1 MHNLL
6 VVDALVQDTICE
18 EQPGNEILQ
27 KRFGSFSLLCVWRS
41 SQTRCSVFQ
50 VELINQEK
58 IWMDGKE
65 FWLINEKLKQ
75 QLKVFPFRAQRG
87 QKGAGEPVWKLN
99 SSKSF
104 PSLQT
109 ESTSP
114 VSQRSRSTPLLLNYG
129 FCQPLKWTISIHWY
143 FVIFLLFRCA
153 SISWFEVVSNW
164 VSHLPFSASA
174 STGLSDYFL
183 LIGFIRESLNSSS
196 VCKLAIYCPF
206 KFEMHDLFGILWIS
220 LVFYS
225 HQVLFAKVLIP
236 RLCVN

>member
-6 VVDALVQDTICE
+6 VVGAIVQDAICE
-18 EQPGNEILQ
+18 EPPGNEILQ
-27 KRFGSFSLLCVWRS
+27 KRFGSFSLLCTWLS
-41 SQTRCSVFQ
+41 SETRCSVFQ

-114 VSQRSRSTPLLLNYG
+114 VSQRTWSTPLLLSYG
-129 FCQPLKWTISIHWY
+129 FCQPLKCMISI
-143 FVIFLLFRCA
+143 FNFRFIFSF
-153 SISWFEVVSNW
+153 
-164 VSHLPFSASA
+164 SHN
-174 STGLSDYFL
+174 
-183 LIGFIRESLNSSS
+183 R
-196 VCKLAIYCPF
+196 
-206 KFEMHDLFGILWIS
+206 
-220 LVFYS
+220 FYS
-225 HQVLFAKVLIP
+225 RKS
-236 RLCVN
+236 

>member
-6 VVDALVQDTICE
+6 VVGAIVQDAICE
-18 EQPGNEILQ
+18 EPPGNEILQ
-27 KRFGSFSLLCVWRS
+27 KIFGSFSLLCTWLS
-41 SQTRCSVFQ
+41 SETRCSVSQ

-114 VSQRSRSTPLLLNYG
+114 VSQRSWSMPLLLSYG
-129 FCQPLKWTISIHWY
+129 FCQPLKCMISI
-143 FVIFLLFRCA
+143 FNFQF
-153 SISWFEVVSNW
+153 SISFLFITVRWSRNW
-164 VSHLPFSASA
+164 
-174 STGLSDYFL
+174 TGL
-183 LIGFIRESLNSSS
+183 R
-196 VCKLAIYCPF
+196 
-206 KFEMHDLFGILWIS
+206 
-220 LVFYS
+220 
-225 HQVLFAKVLIP
+225 
-236 RLCVN
+236 

>member
-6 VVDALVQDTICE
+6 VVGAIVQDAICE
-18 EQPGNEILQ
+18 EPPGNEILQ
-27 KRFGSFSLLCVWRS
+27 KRFGSFSLLCAWLTS
-41 SQTRCSVFQ
+41 ETRCSVFQ

-109 ESTSP
+109 ESTSL
-114 VSQRSRSTPLLLNYG
+114 VSQRSRSTPLLLSYG
-129 FCQPLKWTISIHWY
+129 FCQPLKCMISISN
-143 FVIFLLFRCA
+143 FRFLFFL
-153 SISWFEVVSNW
+153 
-164 VSHLPFSASA
+164 SHN
-174 STGLSDYFL
+174 
-183 LIGFIRESLNSSS
+183 R
-196 VCKLAIYCPF
+196 F
-206 KFEMHDLFGILWIS
+206 KEKI
-220 LVFYS
+220 
-225 HQVLFAKVLIP
+225 LIP
-236 RLCVN
+236 RLCVNLLSTVLSSLKCTIYLVFCEYLLFFTLIRLYSRKS

>member
-1 MHNLL
+1 
-6 VVDALVQDTICE
+6 
-18 EQPGNEILQ
+18 
-27 KRFGSFSLLCVWRS
+27 
-41 SQTRCSVFQ
+41 
-50 VELINQEK
+50 
-58 IWMDGKE
+58 MDGKE

-174 STGLSDYFL
+174 STGLSDYFSVYIFLNVPILMYKENIFFYEKENVRIKILSENTTYKSCAWGYWIFYIMGHSL
-183 LIGFIRESLNSSS
+183 LITYSLLLTHMLRTIDLCKALYNSLTVLRS
-196 VCKLAIYCPF
+196 CKD
-206 KFEMHDLFGILWIS
+206 KKTRNMKTILS
-220 LVFYS
+220 F
-225 HQVLFAKVLIP
+225 
-236 RLCVN
+236 

>member
-6 VVDALVQDTICE
+6 VVGAILQDAICE
-18 EQPGNEILQ
+18 EPPGNEILQ
-27 KRFGSFSLLCVWRS
+27 KRFGSFSLLCTWLS
-41 SQTRCSVFQ
+41 SETRCSVFQ

-99 SSKSF
+99 SSRSF

-114 VSQRSRSTPLLLNYG
+114 VSQRSRSTPLLLSYG
-129 FCQPLKWTISIHWY
+129 FCQPLKCMISI
-143 FVIFLLFRCA
+143 FNFQF
-153 SISWFEVVSNW
+153 SISF
-164 VSHLPFSASA
+164 LFFS
-174 STGLSDYFL
+174 
-183 LIGFIRESLNSSS
+183 
-196 VCKLAIYCPF
+196 
-206 KFEMHDLFGILWIS
+206 
-220 LVFYS
+220 
-225 HQVLFAKVLIP
+225 
-236 RLCVN
+236 

>member
-1 MHNLL
+1 MHNFL
-6 VVDALVQDTICE
+6 VVDAIVQDTICE
-18 EQPGNEILQ
+18 QQSGNEILQ
-27 KRFGSFSLLCVWRS
+27 KRFGSFSLLCAWRS

-143 FVIFLLFRCA
+143 FVIF
-153 SISWFEVVSNW
+153 
-164 VSHLPFSASA
+164 
-174 STGLSDYFL
+174 FL
-183 LIGFIRESLNSSS
+183 LTGFIRESPNSSS
-196 VCKLAIYCPF
+196 VCKLAIHCPF
-206 KFEMHDLFGILWIS
+206 KFKCTIY
-220 LVFYS
+220 LVFCEYLLFFTLIRFYS
-225 HQVLFAKVLIP
+225 RKS
-236 RLCVN
+236 

>member
-6 VVDALVQDTICE
+6 VVDAIVQDTICE
-18 EQPGNEILQ
+18 QPPGNEILQ
-27 KRFGSFSLLCVWRS
+27 KRFGSFSLLCAWRS
-41 SQTRCSVFQ
+41 SETRCSVFQ

-114 VSQRSRSTPLLLNYG
+114 VSQRSRSTPLLLSLG
-129 FCQPLKWTISIHWY
+129 FCQPFKCTISIHWY
-143 FVIFLLFRCA
+143 FVIF
-153 SISWFEVVSNW
+153 
-164 VSHLPFSASA
+164 
-174 STGLSDYFL
+174 FL
-183 LIGFIRESLNSSS
+183 LLTGFIRESLNSSS
-196 VCKLAIYCPF
+196 VCKLTIYSPF
-206 KFEMHDLFGILWIS
+206 KFEMHDLFGICEYLFF
-220 LVFYS
+220 FYS
-225 HQVLFAKVLIP
+225 HQVLFVKVLIP
-236 RLCVN
+236 CQC

>member
-6 VVDALVQDTICE
+6 VVDSIVQDTICE
-18 EQPGNEILQ
+18 QPPGNEILQ
-27 KRFGSFSLLCVWRS
+27 KRFGSFSLLCAWLTS
-41 SQTRCSVFQ
+41 ETRCSVFQ

-109 ESTSP
+109 ESTSL
-114 VSQRSRSTPLLLNYG
+114 VSQRSRSTPLLLSYG
-129 FCQPLKWTISIHWY
+129 FCQPLKCMISI
-143 FVIFLLFRCA
+143 FNFQF
-153 SISWFEVVSNW
+153 SISFLF
-164 VSHLPFSASA
+164 SHN
-174 STGLSDYFL
+174 
-183 LIGFIRESLNSSS
+183 R
-196 VCKLAIYCPF
+196 
-206 KFEMHDLFGILWIS
+206 
-220 LVFYS
+220 FYS
-225 HQVLFAKVLIP
+225 RKS
-236 RLCVN
+236 